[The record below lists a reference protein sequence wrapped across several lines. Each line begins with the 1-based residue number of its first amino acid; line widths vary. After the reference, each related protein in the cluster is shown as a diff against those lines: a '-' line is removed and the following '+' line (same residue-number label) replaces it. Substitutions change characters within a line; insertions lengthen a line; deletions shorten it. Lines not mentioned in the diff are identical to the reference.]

1 MNSASISTDRSRGRL
16 AVRDL
21 VILALLSALMIGS
34 KVALIALPNVHL
46 SAVFI
51 LLAVL
56 LFGRRSL
63 YAVFVYVFL
72 EGIIYGFGVWFITYL
87 YAWPLLVL
95 VALPLRS
102 NRSWLLW
109 AVLAATHGLIFGLL
123 CAIPY
128 IFIMG
133 FPGAVA
139 WWIGG
144 LPYDCLHAGSNLVLT
159 LVLLKPLYR
168 ICAKVMGIA
177 ET

>member
-1 MNSASISTDRSRGRL
+1 MSPDRRGSRLSA
-16 AVRDL
+16 RDL
-21 VILALLSALMIGS
+21 VLLALLSALMIGS
-34 KVALIALPNVHL
+34 KIALVALPNVHM

-56 LFGRRSL
+56 LFGKRAL
-63 YAVFVYVFL
+63 YSVFVYVLL

-87 YAWPLLVL
+87 YAWPLLAL
-95 VALPLRS
+95 AALPLRS

-109 AVLAATHGLIFGLL
+109 AVIAATHGLIFGLL

-144 LPYDCLHAGSNLVLT
+144 LPYDCLHAASNFVLT

-168 ICAKVMGIA
+168 ICSKVLGQA
-177 ET
+177 EA

>member
-1 MNSASISTDRSRGRL
+1 MSPDRRGSRLSA
-16 AVRDL
+16 RDL
-21 VILALLSALMIGS
+21 VLLALLSALMIGS
-34 KVALIALPNVHL
+34 KIALVALPNVHM

-56 LFGRRSL
+56 LFGKRSL
-63 YAVFVYVFL
+63 YSVFVYVLL

-87 YAWPLLVL
+87 YAWPLLAL
-95 VALPLRS
+95 AALPLRS

-109 AVLAATHGLIFGLL
+109 AVIAATHGLIFGLL

-133 FPGAVA
+133 VPGAIT

-144 LPYDCLHAGSNLVLT
+144 LPYDCLHAASNFVLT

-168 ICAKVMGIA
+168 ICSKVLGQA